1 MDTILSASFLTA
13 LFASGVRQSIPLIY
27 GSVGD
32 AVSERAGVMGISLEG
47 EMLFGAFFSYLVAL
61 RTGSLWI
68 GVLAGAAAGML
79 SSLIVAVWSVWL
91 RQDQSIIGIMFN
103 ILAVGFTNFL
113 NRMIFGTSNA
123 NITIETFQ
131 PIAIPG
137 LSRVPVLGEIFFNQ
151 NILTYLSVVLAAV
164 VFWVLRKTKLGLQL
178 TAVGE
183 NPKAAQASGIQ
194 VYRFR
199 LAAYMFCGFLAGIA
213 GASLTLGSVGTF
225 TESISAG
232 RGFICLAIV
241 ILSRWN
247 PLVALA
253 TSFGFGSIQALQIR
267 LQVQGSALPY
277 QVFVALPYLVTI
289 LALAIGG
296 HNIRAPRE
304 LGVPFDKES
313 RLTAISH
320 TDLEVQ
326 HEKNFDPDPG
336 SGHVPEP
343 ADRLRQLQ
351 RFRCSQRGR
360 RFRRRRGD
368 CHRPQHRFQDRR
380 LAARFH
386 YR

>member
-79 SSLIVAVWSVWL
+79 SSLIVAVWSVL
-91 RQDQSIIGIMFN
+91 FRQDQSIVGIMFN
-103 ILAVGFTNFL
+103 ILATGFTNFL

-199 LAAYMFCGFLAGIA
+199 LAAYMFCGFL
-213 GASLTLGSVGTF
+213 TLGSVGTF

-232 RGFICLAIV
+232 RGSICLAIV

-313 RLTAISH
+313 R
-320 TDLEVQ
+320 
-326 HEKNFDPDPG
+326 
-336 SGHVPEP
+336 
-343 ADRLRQLQ
+343 
-351 RFRCSQRGR
+351 
-360 RFRRRRGD
+360 
-368 CHRPQHRFQDRR
+368 
-380 LAARFH
+380 
-386 YR
+386 

>member
-68 GVLAGAAAGML
+68 GVL
-79 SSLIVAVWSVWL
+79 
-91 RQDQSIIGIMFN
+91 DQSIIGIMFN

-313 RLTAISH
+313 R
-320 TDLEVQ
+320 
-326 HEKNFDPDPG
+326 
-336 SGHVPEP
+336 
-343 ADRLRQLQ
+343 
-351 RFRCSQRGR
+351 
-360 RFRRRRGD
+360 
-368 CHRPQHRFQDRR
+368 
-380 LAARFH
+380 
-386 YR
+386 

>member
-27 GSVGD
+27 ASVGD

-61 RTGSLWI
+61 RTGSLWT

-123 NITIETFQ
+123 NITIETF
-131 PIAIPG
+131 
-137 LSRVPVLGEIFFNQ
+137 RVPVLGEIFFNQ

-253 TSFGFGSIQALQIR
+253 TFFGFGSIQALQIR

-313 RLTAISH
+313 R
-320 TDLEVQ
+320 
-326 HEKNFDPDPG
+326 
-336 SGHVPEP
+336 
-343 ADRLRQLQ
+343 
-351 RFRCSQRGR
+351 
-360 RFRRRRGD
+360 
-368 CHRPQHRFQDRR
+368 
-380 LAARFH
+380 
-386 YR
+386 

>member
-151 NILTYLSVVLAAV
+151 NILTYLSVVLAASGSCERPS
-164 VFWVLRKTKLGLQL
+164 WACSSPPWGRIPRRPRPPASRS
-178 TAVGE
+178 TASAWR
-183 NPKAAQASGIQ
+183 PICSAASWLAS
-194 VYRFR
+194 
-199 LAAYMFCGFLAGIA
+199 
-213 GASLTLGSVGTF
+213 
-225 TESISAG
+225 
-232 RGFICLAIV
+232 
-241 ILSRWN
+241 
-247 PLVALA
+247 
-253 TSFGFGSIQALQIR
+253 
-267 LQVQGSALPY
+267 
-277 QVFVALPYLVTI
+277 
-289 LALAIGG
+289 
-296 HNIRAPRE
+296 
-304 LGVPFDKES
+304 
-313 RLTAISH
+313 
-320 TDLEVQ
+320 
-326 HEKNFDPDPG
+326 
-336 SGHVPEP
+336 PE
-343 ADRLRQLQ
+343 
-351 RFRCSQRGR
+351 
-360 RFRRRRGD
+360 
-368 CHRPQHRFQDRR
+368 RP
-380 LAARFH
+380 
-386 YR
+386 

>member
-68 GVLAGAAAGML
+68 GVL

-313 RLTAISH
+313 R
-320 TDLEVQ
+320 
-326 HEKNFDPDPG
+326 
-336 SGHVPEP
+336 
-343 ADRLRQLQ
+343 
-351 RFRCSQRGR
+351 
-360 RFRRRRGD
+360 
-368 CHRPQHRFQDRR
+368 
-380 LAARFH
+380 
-386 YR
+386 

>member
-1 MDTILSASFLTA
+1 
-13 LFASGVRQSIPLIY
+13 
-27 GSVGD
+27 
-32 AVSERAGVMGISLEG
+32 
-47 EMLFGAFFSYLVAL
+47 
-61 RTGSLWI
+61 
-68 GVLAGAAAGML
+68 
-79 SSLIVAVWSVWL
+79 
-91 RQDQSIIGIMFN
+91 
-103 ILAVGFTNFL
+103 
-113 NRMIFGTSNA
+113 MIFGTSNA

-199 LAAYMFCGFLAGIA
+199 LAAYMFCGFLVGIA

-225 TESISAG
+225 TES
-232 RGFICLAIV
+232 IV

-313 RLTAISH
+313 R
-320 TDLEVQ
+320 
-326 HEKNFDPDPG
+326 
-336 SGHVPEP
+336 
-343 ADRLRQLQ
+343 
-351 RFRCSQRGR
+351 
-360 RFRRRRGD
+360 
-368 CHRPQHRFQDRR
+368 
-380 LAARFH
+380 
-386 YR
+386 

>member
-1 MDTILSASFLTA
+1 
-13 LFASGVRQSIPLIY
+13 
-27 GSVGD
+27 
-32 AVSERAGVMGISLEG
+32 
-47 EMLFGAFFSYLVAL
+47 MLFGAFFSYLVAL

-313 RLTAISH
+313 R
-320 TDLEVQ
+320 
-326 HEKNFDPDPG
+326 
-336 SGHVPEP
+336 
-343 ADRLRQLQ
+343 
-351 RFRCSQRGR
+351 
-360 RFRRRRGD
+360 
-368 CHRPQHRFQDRR
+368 
-380 LAARFH
+380 
-386 YR
+386 

>member
-199 LAAYMFCGFLAGIA
+199 LAALYVLRLPGWHRRSVPDPWLRGHLYGVHLRGPRLHLPGHRHPLPLEPPGGPGHLLRLRLHPGLADPLAGTGLRPA
-213 GASLTLGSVGTF
+213 VPG
-225 TESISAG
+225 
-232 RGFICLAIV
+232 
-241 ILSRWN
+241 
-247 PLVALA
+247 
-253 TSFGFGSIQALQIR
+253 IR
-267 LQVQGSALPY
+267 GSAVP
-277 QVFVALPYLVTI
+277 
-289 LALAIGG
+289 G
-296 HNIRAPRE
+296 HHPGPGHRRPQYPRAPGTWRS
-304 LGVPFDKES
+304 L
-313 RLTAISH
+313 
-320 TDLEVQ
+320 
-326 HEKNFDPDPG
+326 
-336 SGHVPEP
+336 
-343 ADRLRQLQ
+343 
-351 RFRCSQRGR
+351 
-360 RFRRRRGD
+360 
-368 CHRPQHRFQDRR
+368 
-380 LAARFH
+380 
-386 YR
+386 

>member
-61 RTGSLWI
+61 RTGSLWT

-137 LSRVPVLGEIFFNQ
+137 LSRIPVLGEIFFNQ

-247 PLVALA
+247 PLTALVA
-253 TSFGFGSIQALQIR
+253 SFGFGSIQALQIR

-277 QVFVALPYLVTI
+277 QVFVALPYLITVLV
-289 LALAIGG
+289 LALAG

-304 LGVPFDKES
+304 LGVPFEKES
-313 RLTAISH
+313 R
-320 TDLEVQ
+320 
-326 HEKNFDPDPG
+326 
-336 SGHVPEP
+336 
-343 ADRLRQLQ
+343 
-351 RFRCSQRGR
+351 
-360 RFRRRRGD
+360 
-368 CHRPQHRFQDRR
+368 
-380 LAARFH
+380 
-386 YR
+386 

>member
-164 VFWVLRKTKLGLQL
+164 VFWVL
-178 TAVGE
+178 
-183 NPKAAQASGIQ
+183 
-194 VYRFR
+194 
-199 LAAYMFCGFLAGIA
+199 
-213 GASLTLGSVGTF
+213 
-225 TESISAG
+225 
-232 RGFICLAIV
+232 
-241 ILSRWN
+241 
-247 PLVALA
+247 
-253 TSFGFGSIQALQIR
+253 
-267 LQVQGSALPY
+267 
-277 QVFVALPYLVTI
+277 
-289 LALAIGG
+289 
-296 HNIRAPRE
+296 
-304 LGVPFDKES
+304 
-313 RLTAISH
+313 
-320 TDLEVQ
+320 
-326 HEKNFDPDPG
+326 
-336 SGHVPEP
+336 
-343 ADRLRQLQ
+343 
-351 RFRCSQRGR
+351 
-360 RFRRRRGD
+360 
-368 CHRPQHRFQDRR
+368 
-380 LAARFH
+380 
-386 YR
+386 

>member
-213 GASLTLGSVGTF
+213 GASLT
-225 TESISAG
+225 
-232 RGFICLAIV
+232 
-241 ILSRWN
+241 
-247 PLVALA
+247 
-253 TSFGFGSIQALQIR
+253 
-267 LQVQGSALPY
+267 
-277 QVFVALPYLVTI
+277 
-289 LALAIGG
+289 
-296 HNIRAPRE
+296 
-304 LGVPFDKES
+304 
-313 RLTAISH
+313 
-320 TDLEVQ
+320 
-326 HEKNFDPDPG
+326 
-336 SGHVPEP
+336 
-343 ADRLRQLQ
+343 
-351 RFRCSQRGR
+351 
-360 RFRRRRGD
+360 
-368 CHRPQHRFQDRR
+368 
-380 LAARFH
+380 
-386 YR
+386 

>member
-225 TESISAG
+225 
-232 RGFICLAIV
+232 
-241 ILSRWN
+241 
-247 PLVALA
+247 
-253 TSFGFGSIQALQIR
+253 FGFGSIQALQIR

-313 RLTAISH
+313 R
-320 TDLEVQ
+320 
-326 HEKNFDPDPG
+326 
-336 SGHVPEP
+336 
-343 ADRLRQLQ
+343 
-351 RFRCSQRGR
+351 
-360 RFRRRRGD
+360 
-368 CHRPQHRFQDRR
+368 
-380 LAARFH
+380 
-386 YR
+386 